1 VGAAPIVNMNNNRA
15 REVNWQK
22 RLRYWFEWL
31 GVALCARI
39 IRLLPLA
46 LLHLLADLGGWLA
59 FHLDRKGRA
68 VALANLQA
76 AFGEERDLSDHKAIS
91 LRSFQLFGRSFLE
104 LFWTPRLNA
113 SNLDRYLYLEDD
125 FAVKE
130 RCSSKSSP
138 APIFLTIH
146 FSNFEWASA
155 QFALRGYHGCVLTQ
169 RFKNDRLTP
178 IFRRL
183 REISGQRTVTQE
195 LSMIRFLKML
205 LRGTPVGI
213 LADLTMKM
221 SQPAVIIRAFGL
233 RMRVTMM
240 HTILHERTNA
250 PIQPFITLLQ
260 PDGRYMVR
268 LLEPLAFAKE
278 TSYQQIAQMCWDKF
292 EPTIRQHPEQWL
304 WLYKHWRYRPVE
316 DADRYPFYANHSE
329 RFEREL
335 TEAFAVAD
343 VVKR

>member
-1 VGAAPIVNMNNNRA
+1 MNNKKVHWHK
-15 REVNWQK
+15 EF
-22 RLRYWFEWL
+22 RYWFEWL

-39 IRLLPLA
+39 IPLLPLA
-46 LLHLLADLGGWLA
+46 LLRFLADLAGWLA

-76 AFGEERDLSDHKAIS
+76 VFGEERDLSERKVIAR
-91 LRSFQLFGRSFLE
+91 RSFQLFGRSFLE
-104 LFWTPRLNA
+104 LFWSARLNA
-113 SNLDRYLYLEDD
+113 SNVERFLYFEDD
-125 FAVKE
+125 FVLKE
-130 RCSSKSSP
+130 RCSSNSAP

-155 QFALRGYHGCVLTQ
+155 LFALRGYHGCVLTQ

-183 REISGQRTVTQE
+183 RETSGQRTVTQE

-205 LRGTPVGI
+205 LQGTPVGI

-240 HTILHERTNA
+240 HAILHKRTNA
-250 PIQPFITLLQ
+250 RIQPFITLLQ

-268 LLEPLAFAKE
+268 VLEPLEFSKE
-278 TSYQQIAQMCWDKF
+278 ASYQQIAQTCWEGF

-316 DADRYPFYANHSE
+316 DASRYPFYANRSE
-329 RFEREL
+329 KFEREL
-335 TEAFAVAD
+335 AQLVEP
-343 VVKR
+343 

>member
-1 VGAAPIVNMNNNRA
+1 MNNKKVHWHK
-15 REVNWQK
+15 EF
-22 RLRYWFEWL
+22 RYWFEWL

-39 IRLLPLA
+39 IPLLPLA
-46 LLHLLADLGGWLA
+46 LLRYLADLVGWLA
-59 FHLDRKGRA
+59 FHVDRNGRA

-76 AFGEERDLSDHKAIS
+76 VFGEERDLSERKVIAR
-91 LRSFQLFGRSFLE
+91 RSFQLFGRSFLE
-104 LFWTPRLNA
+104 LFWSARLNA
-113 SNLDRYLYLEDD
+113 SNVERFLYFEDD
-125 FAVKE
+125 FVLQE
-130 RCSSKSSP
+130 RCSSNSAP

-155 QFALRGYHGCVLTQ
+155 LFALRGYHGCVLTQ

-183 REISGQRTVTQE
+183 RETSGQRTVTQE

-205 LRGTPVGI
+205 LQGTPVGI

-240 HTILHERTNA
+240 HAILHKRTNA
-250 PIQPFITLLQ
+250 RIQPFITLLQ

-268 LLEPLAFAKE
+268 VLEPLEFSKE
-278 TSYQQIAQMCWDKF
+278 ASYQQIAQTCWERF

-316 DADRYPFYANHSE
+316 DGSRYPFYANRSE
-329 RFEREL
+329 KFEREL
-335 TEAFAVAD
+335 AQLVEP
-343 VVKR
+343 

>member
-1 VGAAPIVNMNNNRA
+1 MIA
-15 REVNWQK
+15 R
-22 RLRYWFEWL
+22 R
-31 GVALCARI
+31 
-39 IRLLPLA
+39 
-46 LLHLLADLGGWLA
+46 
-59 FHLDRKGRA
+59 
-68 VALANLQA
+68 
-76 AFGEERDLSDHKAIS
+76 S
-91 LRSFQLFGRSFLE
+91 LQLFGRSFLE
-104 LFWTPRLNA
+104 LFWSTRLNG
-113 SNLDRYLYLEDD
+113 SNVDRFLYFEDD

-130 RCSSKSSP
+130 RCSTFSPP

-155 QFALRGYHGCVLTQ
+155 LFALRGYHGCVLTQ

-183 REISGQRTVTQE
+183 REISGQKTVTQE
-195 LSMIRFLKML
+195 LSMTRFLKMI

-240 HTILHERTNA
+240 HTILHKRTNA
-250 PIQPFITLLQ
+250 LIQPFISLLQ

-268 LLEPLAFAKE
+268 LLEPLEFSKE
-278 TSYQQIAQMCWDKF
+278 ASHQQIAQMCWERF
-292 EPTIRQHPEQWL
+292 EPTIRQRPEQWL

-316 DADRYPFYANHSE
+316 DAGCYPFYANCSE
-329 RFEREL
+329 KFEREL
-335 TEAFAVAD
+335 AQVEMP
-343 VVKR
+343 